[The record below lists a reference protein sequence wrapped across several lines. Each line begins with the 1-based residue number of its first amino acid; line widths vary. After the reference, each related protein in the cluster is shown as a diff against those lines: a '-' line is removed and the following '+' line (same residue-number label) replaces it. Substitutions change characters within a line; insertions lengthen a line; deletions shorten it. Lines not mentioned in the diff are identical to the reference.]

1 MPSVEERL
9 QAQLAALVG
18 DAVDRVVQQ
27 HGLPAD
33 ALLSQ
38 LQAAQLEASQLRQ
51 ELAEVQAVDDAEL
64 KRLWG
69 TIGELSGCWP
79 DRLGWNWACGCWP
92 PVMLSAPSRCSWA
105 AC

>member
-18 DAVDRVVQQ
+18 AAVDRVVQQ

-69 TIGELSGCWP
+69 TIGE
-79 DRLGWNWACGCWP
+79 RLG
-92 PVMLSAPSRCSWA
+92 A
-105 AC
+105 ALIDQG